1 MLDKQIPDCTIYPL
15 DTATPVSVIGKIIEC
30 IKSYRGWTM
39 GIEHIA
45 NLAAIIGAASIL
57 ATLGFVVLEI
67 RVNLAQF
74 SSVKEIS
81 LHDVQ
86 TQFFLYWSKREN
98 AELIIKAR
106 KNFDQ
111 LEEAEKFAFENY
123 VELRIRYFLFGFKFI
138 RNRSSRPFQISRIK
152 HFFSFSGTYKCY
164 QNMVQEKRIP
174 TLWSQ
179 VIDASMDDKNPDLIF
194 KIATKGV

>member
-15 DTATPVSVIGKIIEC
+15 DTATPVSVIGKIIEY

-39 GIEHIA
+39 EIEHIA

-138 RNRSSRPFQISRIK
+138 QNRSSRPFQISRIK

>member
-1 MLDKQIPDCTIYPL
+1 M
-15 DTATPVSVIGKIIEC
+15 E
-30 IKSYRGWTM
+30 
-39 GIEHIA
+39 IEHIA

-111 LEEAEKFAFENY
+111 LEEA
-123 VELRIRYFLFGFKFI
+123 
-138 RNRSSRPFQISRIK
+138 
-152 HFFSFSGTYKCY
+152 
-164 QNMVQEKRIP
+164 
-174 TLWSQ
+174 
-179 VIDASMDDKNPDLIF
+179 
-194 KIATKGV
+194 